1 MLWGLEKAILADMGS
16 AKEDKSEVKDLM
28 YCGHFF
34 HHAPSDAGLLNLI
47 QEVNSAYG
55 DRQKVLD
62 ICKLF
67 HQHTLCVCEFVMSIG
82 CCSIGR
88 LQINTDWK
96 GRGTNQNQ
104 GFKPR

>member
-1 MLWGLEKAILADMGS
+1 MLLGLEKAILADIGS
-16 AKEDKSEVKDLM
+16 VKEDQSEVKDLM

-34 HHAPSDAGLLNLI
+34 HNAPSDAGLLNLI

-62 ICKLF
+62 IGKLF
-67 HQHTLCVCEFVMSIG
+67 YQHTLCVCEFVLSIG
-82 CCSIGR
+82 CSIGR
-88 LQINTDWK
+88 LKISTDWK